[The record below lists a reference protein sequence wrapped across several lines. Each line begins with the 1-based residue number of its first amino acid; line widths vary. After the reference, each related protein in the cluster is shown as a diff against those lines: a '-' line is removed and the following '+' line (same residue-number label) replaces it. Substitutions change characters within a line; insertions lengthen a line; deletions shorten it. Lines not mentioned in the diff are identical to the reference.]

1 MIKMH
6 NLLNNSIFKV
16 TFAGICPSLAYVG
29 SINDYIDRK
38 LWLKPRLAFNY
49 QTLQSCIIS
58 SFLKAVGS
66 GKAGQFLQTAIMRNC
81 IVFSKNC
88 VIFLEIV
95 ICRKWPISA
104 ILDHEKLYSFS

>member
-1 MIKMH
+1 MYVCVCVWGGGGGAPPPMITKM
-6 NLLNNSIFKV
+6 NNSIFKV

-38 LWLKPRLAFNY
+38 LWLKPELAFNY

-66 GKAGQFLQTAIMRNC
+66 GTAG
-81 IVFSKNC
+81 
-88 VIFLEIV
+88 
-95 ICRKWPISA
+95 
-104 ILDHEKLYSFS
+104 